1 MKQCQIEW
9 KLLIAIPTDFAAI
22 TNTTSNAK
30 MICDCNK

>member
-22 TNTTSNAK
+22 TTSNAK